1 MREVTD
7 PALLQALEGG
17 EVTDPELLQ
26 QLEAGDAPPVSSDF
40 SPLGFLSRYLKQGV
54 AERRRQFQQNYGGD
68 FQKYIAD
75 RGRTDVLGRAAK
87 GVSDPLV
94 GGAQLA
100 ANVLPEAVSG
110 PVNRMVAQSEAD
122 YQTAR
127 ERQGQSGIDLPR
139 MLGNAA
145 MVMAMPGAKGPFKG
159 TTLGQRSV
167 NSAVTG
173 GIGGALQ
180 PIFDPENFW
189 SDKAVATATG
199 AGAGLVAAPVMEGAA
214 RVISPAASKAAKP
227 LLKEGIT
234 PTPGQLLGGMAKTAE
249 EKAVSLPF
257 IGDIVRSGQQS
268 ANVSLNRAA
277 INRALAP
284 INEKLPAGL
293 AGRQAIDFAQT
304 KLGAAYDSVLSKIGQ
319 VTPDQQLVAEFNQ
332 IGQQVQNLPKDK
344 MDQFVRVLRNEVAG
358 RIKNGTLPAEA
369 LKAAESNLGQISR
382 GYLKS
387 QDYDQRQ
394 LGKAIQEAQQA
405 LRQMVQRQA
414 PQFAEELQ
422 KINQGWAN
430 FMRPQR
436 AATSVGAQEGV
447 FSAAQLHSAVKAMD
461 PSRNKAAFARG
472 QALMQDLSEPAKAM
486 MTPAVANSG
495 TADRALLAYM
505 LANPVKATGLFA
517 ASLPASALYS
527 DLGRRAAA
535 AAIARRP
542 EGAEAAADWVRRFAP
557 IGGLLAGPQLY
568 PQLP

>member
-1 MREVTD
+1 MREITD

-17 EVTDPELLQ
+17 EVTDPDLLK
-26 QLEAGDAPPVSSDF
+26 QLEAGEAPPVSSDF

-54 AERRRQFQQNYGGD
+54 AEQRRQFQQNYGGD

-94 GGAQLA
+94 GGAQFA

-110 PVNRMVAQSEAD
+110 PVNQMVAQSEAD

-127 ERQGQSGIDLPR
+127 ERQGQSGVDLPR
-139 MLGNAA
+139 MLGNTA
-145 MVMAMPGAKGPFKG
+145 MVMAVPGAKGPLKG
-159 TTLGQRSV
+159 ATLWQRAV

-173 GIGGALQ
+173 SIGGALQ
-180 PIFDPENFW
+180 PIFDPESFW
-189 SDKAVATATG
+189 SDKAVAAATG
-199 AGAGLVAAPVMEGAA
+199 AGAGLVAAPAMEGLA

-227 LLKEGIT
+227 LLKEGVT

-257 IGDIVRSGQQS
+257 IGDIVRSGQQG

-304 KLGAAYDSVLSKIGQ
+304 KLGAAYDDVLSKIGQ

-344 MDQFVRVLRNEVAG
+344 IDQFVRVLKNEVAG
-358 RIKNGTLPAEA
+358 RFKDGILPAEG

-382 GYLKS
+382 GYLRS

-394 LGKAIQEAQQA
+394 LGKALQEAQHA

-414 PQFAEELQ
+414 PQFADELK

-430 FMRPQR
+430 FLRPQR
-436 AATSVGAQEGV
+436 AASSVGAPDGV
-447 FSAAQLHSAVKAMD
+447 FSPAQLHSAVKALD
-461 PSRNKAAFARG
+461 SSRNKSGFARG
-472 QALMQDLSEPAKAM
+472 QALMQDLAEPAKTM
-486 MTPAVANSG
+486 MTPTVANSG
-495 TADRALLAYM
+495 TADRALMAYLM
-505 LANPVKATGLFA
+505 TNPLKATGLLA

-542 EGAEAAADWVRRFAP
+542 EGAEVAADWVRRFAP
-557 IGGLLAGPQLY
+557 VGGLLAGPQLY